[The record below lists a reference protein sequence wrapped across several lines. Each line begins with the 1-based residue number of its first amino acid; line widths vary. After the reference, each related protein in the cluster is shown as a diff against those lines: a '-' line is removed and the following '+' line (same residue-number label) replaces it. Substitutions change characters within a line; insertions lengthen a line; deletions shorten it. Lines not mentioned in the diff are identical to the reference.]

1 MSQPTPSPAATPVT
15 SATAA
20 TPGKSPSRR
29 KLHFVTIDDALAEA
43 DRLAAADRDG
53 RIIQLGNW
61 TLGQALGHLATW
73 AEFAVDGYPESLH
86 PPLVVRL
93 IGRLLRNRVLHG
105 PMMAGMRIGRVPGG
119 TIGTDVLPTDDG
131 LRRFRVAM
139 ERLRTTPPTITN
151 PVFGRMT
158 HAEWIQLNLRHAEL
172 HLGFLVPRD
181 LTG

>member
-1 MSQPTPSPAATPVT
+1 MTQTTPSPAATP
-15 SATAA
+15 ARPAA
-20 TPGKSPSRR
+20 PAKRR
-29 KLHFVTIDDALAEA
+29 KLHFATIDEALAEA
-43 DRLAAADRDG
+43 DRLVTAERDG
-53 RIIQLGNW
+53 RLAQLGNW

-93 IGRLLRNRVLHG
+93 IGRLLRNRVLRG
-105 PMMAGMRIGRVPGG
+105 PMMAGMRIGRIPGG
-119 TIGTDVLPTDDG
+119 TVGTDVLSTDDG
-131 LRRFRVAM
+131 LRRFHVAM